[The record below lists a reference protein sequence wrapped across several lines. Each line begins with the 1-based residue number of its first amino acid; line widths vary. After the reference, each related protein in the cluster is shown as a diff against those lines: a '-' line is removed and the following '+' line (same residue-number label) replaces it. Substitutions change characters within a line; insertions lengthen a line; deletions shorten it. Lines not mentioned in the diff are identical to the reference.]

1 MISQKMLE
9 KYAKLAI
16 KRGVNVQ
23 VGQPLIINANVR
35 DYEFVRLCVKEAYEA
50 GAKWVSVEWR
60 DQEIT
65 KNRYTYESKE
75 TLSNIPDWLHDKV
88 KYSQDEGACSLSI
101 ASDAPGLMKDVDQ
114 EKIKAFQMAYHQ
126 KTADLQ
132 RYYMANE
139 GQWCVLGLP
148 SLEWAKIVF
157 PNDPDEV
164 ALEKLGDAIFEVS
177 HVTEDNDPI
186 EAWQKHDE
194 VLIEHAKKLNDY
206 QFKSLH
212 FKSELGTDL
221 IVELVD
227 NHIWVGGGDYTP
239 KGVYFDPNIPTE
251 EVFSMPKRDGVEGI
265 VYASK
270 PLSYMGKII
279 DKFWLKFENGR
290 VVDYDAA
297 EGKELLGQLL
307 DFDEG
312 SRHLGEVAL
321 VPYDSPI
328 SKMGFLFYNTLYDEN
343 AACHLALGRPYPE
356 NVEGGVNMSEEELKE
371 CGANDSFQH
380 EDFMFGTEKTEV
392 DGILTDGTIVPIFR
406 NGNFVF

>member
-1 MISQKMLE
+1 MITQNMLE
-9 KYAKLAI
+9 KYAKLAVR
-16 KRGVNVQ
+16 RGVNVQ
-23 VGQPLIINANVR
+23 EGQPLLISASVR
-35 DYEFVRLCVKEAYEA
+35 DYEFVRMCVKEAYKA

-60 DQEIT
+60 DAEIT
-65 KNRYTYESKE
+65 KDQYTYESKE
-75 TLSNIPDWLHDKV
+75 TLSNIPDWVHDKV
-88 KYSQDEGACSLSI
+88 KYSQDEGACRLSI
-101 ASDAPGLMKDVDQ
+101 VSDAPGGLKDVDQ
-114 EKIKAFQMAYHQ
+114 EKIHAYQMAYHQ

-139 GQWCVLGLP
+139 GQWSVLGLP
-148 SLEWAKIVF
+148 SLEWAKVVF
-157 PNDPDEV
+157 PDDEDEV
-164 ALEKLGDAIFEVS
+164 AFEKLGDAIFAVS

-186 EAWQKHDE
+186 EAWIKHDE
-194 VLIEHAKKLNDY
+194 VLINHAKKLTDY
-206 QFKSLH
+206 QFKALH

-221 IVELVD
+221 TVELVD

-251 EVFSMPKRDGVEGI
+251 EVFSMPRRDGVEGI

-279 DKFWLKFENGR
+279 DEFWLRFEKGK
-290 VVDYDAA
+290 VVDFGAKKGQD
-297 EGKELLGQLL
+297 LLQQLL

-356 NVEGGVNMSEEELKE
+356 NLEGGVNMSEEELKE
-371 CGANDSFQH
+371 HGANDSFQH
-380 EDFMFGTEKTEV
+380 EDFMFGTEKMEV
-392 DGILTDGTIVPIFR
+392 DGILADSTTVSIFR
-406 NGNFVF
+406 EGNFVF